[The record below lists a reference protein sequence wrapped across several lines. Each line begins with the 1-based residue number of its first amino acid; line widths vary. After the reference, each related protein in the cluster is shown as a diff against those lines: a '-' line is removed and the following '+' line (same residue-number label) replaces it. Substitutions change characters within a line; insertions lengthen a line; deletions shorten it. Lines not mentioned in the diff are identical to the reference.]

1 MKDYEKKEF
10 ESSDDFII
18 YVLHSHTNNM
28 FIHNLFG
35 CLTPSQTIYTKP
47 LFGTLTLTWY
57 SHTVAHLRTHSSHT
71 YTLSVDIH
79 SVHDTCILYT
89 MDRRH

>member
-79 SVHDTCILYT
+79 SVYDTCILYT